1 MNVASV
7 RLQRYGQTGG
17 ITRKKTSVKL
27 WRDKGAAK
35 VIETAA
41 KGCKGCKEQKRAA
54 AQRCKCAQKEH
65 THEYTYLYTL
75 KQCTH
80 KYRLYIYAQY
90 TYIIV

>member
-27 WRDKGAAK
+27 WRDKGTAK

-41 KGCKGCKEQKRAA
+41 MMKTAA
-54 AQRCKCAQKEH
+54 KAAKDKSAPRLNVACAQNEH
-65 THEYTYLYTL
+65 AH
-75 KQCTH
+75 
-80 KYRLYIYAQY
+80 I
-90 TYIIV
+90 